1 MPGKDE
7 SKETQV
13 VMVRA
18 VARRW
23 IRKMAKAEYRVRVF
37 YGSRGYQ
44 NLPNLLR
51 SFRDGKTSITGVD
64 RIEDLGVDPCGG
76 GEFLEVWSHDRRG
89 MLKLGKWLEDKGF
102 DTTGVW

>member
-1 MPGKDE
+1 MPDKDD
-7 SKETQV
+7 SRDTQV

-51 SFRDGKTSITGVD
+51 AFRDGKTSITGVD
-64 RIEDLGVDPCGG
+64 RIADLGVDPDEGG
-76 GEFLEVWSHDRRG
+76 DSLEVWSHDRRG
-89 MLKLGKWLEDKGF
+89 MVKLGQWLEDKGF

>member
-1 MPGKDE
+1 MPNRDDSKD
-7 SKETQV
+7 TQV

-23 IRKMAKAEYRVRVF
+23 VRKMAKAEYRVRVF

-51 SFRDGKTSITGVD
+51 SFRDGKTTLAGVD
-64 RIEDLGVDPCGG
+64 RIDDLGVNTAEGG
-76 GEFLEVWSHDRRG
+76 DSLEVWSHNRRG